1 MEKKEINE
9 KIIKFMNNPGLFND
23 QIENIQNEVQ
33 FFKNNIYFCDLNI
46 KNRFGQNILS
56 FILIHNKYININ
68 DEQFNYLIKNSNIQ
82 EIDIDGWNILM
93 NDLLKNKEQKLNINE
108 KQWEYLIE
116 NTEVNYINK
125 QYDDTIAL
133 LIALQK
139 NKENQLNTKQLK
151 NMYDRLDEII
161 KQHLFRKFIK
171 IYQQD
176 KKMFLEELNFL
187 LYDCNFKPNKATIA
201 FISWEKNEKEI
212 LDLIE
217 KRDLFFKLNQEIDI
231 TKKQQKEKI
240 KI

>member
-1 MEKKEINE
+1 MEKKEIHE
-9 KIIKFMNNPGLFND
+9 KIIALMNKNELLKSEF
-23 QIENIQNEVQ
+23 IQNEIN
-33 FFKNNIYFCDLNI
+33 FFKENIYFCNLNT
-46 KNRFGQNILS
+46 KNKFGQNILS
-56 FILIHNKYININ
+56 FVLNNNEYLKIN

-82 EIDIDGWNILM
+82 EIDNDGWNILM
-93 NDLLKNKEQKLNINE
+93 SALLKCKEQKLNIHE
-108 KQWEYLIE
+108 KQWDYLIE
-116 NTEVNYINK
+116 NSEINYNNK

-139 NKENQLNTKQLK
+139 NKENQLNKKQLK

-187 LYDCNFKPNKATIA
+187 LYDCYFQPNKATTA
-201 FISWEKNEKEI
+201 YLSWEKDEKEI
-212 LDLIE
+212 FNLIE
-217 KRDLFFKLNQEIDI
+217 KRDLFFKLNQDIDT
-231 TKKQQKEKI
+231 TKNYQLKI